1 VKLIKTI
8 AMEVTSAALFIS
20 ISLTV
25 FGISY
30 YYFTT
35 RYKERM
41 AILEKG
47 LSPDFFKSNTH
58 YLPLILTLG
67 IVSIGISLGIVV
79 GILLRSIKIEGATHL
94 MLAFSIFLF
103 LGISLVVSYFVLK
116 AMQRKQ

>member
-1 VKLIKTI
+1 
-8 AMEVTSAALFIS
+8 MEVTSAALFIS
-20 ISLTV
+20 ISLVV

-35 RYKERM
+35 RYKERI

-47 LSPDFFKSNTH
+47 LSPDFFKGSTN

-79 GILLRSIKIEGATHL
+79 GAFLNSLEIEGTRHL
-94 MLAFSIFLF
+94 MLPFAIFLF
-103 LGISLVVSYFVLK
+103 LGISLVVSYFILK
-116 AMQRKQ
+116 AIQRKQ

>member
-1 VKLIKTI
+1 
-8 AMEVTSAALFIS
+8 MEVTSAALFIS
-20 ISLTV
+20 ISLVV

-47 LSPDFFKSNTH
+47 LSPDFFKGNTN

-67 IVSIGISLGIVV
+67 IVSIGISLGLVV
-79 GILLRSIKIEGATHL
+79 GMLLSAIKIEGAKYI
-94 MLAFSIFLF
+94 MLPFSIFLF

-116 AMQRKQ
+116 AIQRKQ

>member
-1 VKLIKTI
+1 
-8 AMEVTSAALFIS
+8 MEITSAALFTS
-20 ISLTV
+20 ISLVV

-47 LSPDFFKSNTH
+47 LPPDFFNGSAN

-79 GILLRSIKIEGATHL
+79 GALLNSLEIEGTRYL
-94 MLAFSIFLF
+94 MLPFAIFLF
-103 LGISLVVSYFVLK
+103 LGISLLVSYFVLK
-116 AMQRKQ
+116 AIQKNNKT